1 MVFSQ
6 RSIVLMSAKEG
17 SGGSGGG
24 SSRSNGGGSSIS
36 PGSNK
41 KRVDEHVYVVDM
53 LTKEIPWQANK
64 KQKLS
69 VRLSYI

>member
-1 MVFSQ
+1 
-6 RSIVLMSAKEG
+6 MSAKEG

-24 SSRSNGGGSSIS
+24 SGRSNGGGRSIS

-41 KRVDEHVYVVDM
+41 KKVDELVYVVDM
-53 LTKEIPWQANK
+53 LTREMPWQASK

-69 VRLSYI
+69 IRLSYI